1 MSRAVIY
8 KSMLEKKKKKKK
20 VFFKITNEH
29 SRPRKLYWKKLI
41 ACFYYPTF
49 LMMHINFKLLEGNI
63 LFPSSSLT
71 FHLRNITAFPLDNP
85 RFNREAL
92 FDILL

>member
-1 MSRAVIY
+1 
-8 KSMLEKKKKKKK
+8 
-20 VFFKITNEH
+20 
-29 SRPRKLYWKKLI
+29 
-41 ACFYYPTF
+41 
-49 LMMHINFKLLEGNI
+49 MMHINFKLLEGNI

>member
-29 SRPRKLYWKKLI
+29 SRPRKLY
-41 ACFYYPTF
+41 
-49 LMMHINFKLLEGNI
+49 
-63 LFPSSSLT
+63 
-71 FHLRNITAFPLDNP
+71 
-85 RFNREAL
+85 
-92 FDILL
+92 